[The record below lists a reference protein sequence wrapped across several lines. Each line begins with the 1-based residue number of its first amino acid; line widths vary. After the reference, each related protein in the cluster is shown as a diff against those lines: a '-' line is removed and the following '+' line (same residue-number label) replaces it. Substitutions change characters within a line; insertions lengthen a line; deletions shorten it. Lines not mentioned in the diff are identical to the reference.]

1 MESLDEVALSS
12 AVVRALKEA
21 ENRRDELGTNDP
33 MRAVMEDFLAE
44 CTRRL
49 SQPDLGERPKLPDQR
64 RGFVG
69 RSESDDRRPSRDAA
83 YTAMEKLT
91 EAAWPT
97 KSNANKQ
104 VRKRQKQRHEALL
117 QGQSSSSG
125 SSGTRGGRLDV
136 EMPLVS
142 GALQPRPNPIPISD
156 CSRARSVQL
165 ASQLHAS
172 PGSCSIIFCNKKIPS
187 CSTFLC

>member
-1 MESLDEVALSS
+1 MDSLAEVALST

-33 MRAVMEDFLAE
+33 KRAIMQDFLAE

-49 SQPDLGERPKLPDQR
+49 PQPDLGERPKLPDKR
-64 RGFVG
+64 RDFVG

-97 KSNANKQ
+97 KSNAEKQ
-104 VRKRQKQRHEALL
+104 VRKRQKQRHEAEWQRVL
-117 QGQSSSSG
+117 QCPTERSSG
-125 SSGTRGGRLDV
+125 DDAATAPTLSQ
-136 EMPLVS
+136 
-142 GALQPRPNPIPISD
+142 A
-156 CSRARSVQL
+156 QL
-165 ASQLHAS
+165 AHLMQQINRQGFAKHEGRQHRAV
-172 PGSCSIIFCNKKIPS
+172 
-187 CSTFLC
+187 